1 MSDLERWVTPAVEA
15 EFRVADG
22 EDGGKR
28 VIGYFGPY
36 NSLSVD
42 LGGFREFIKPGAFN
56 RNFSPE
62 TDVRSL
68 FNHDKNLI
76 LGRTSAGTHRLSA
89 NNRGGLAETDIDPEM
104 YYAASLLRS
113 IKRGD
118 ITGMSFGFRT
128 ISDEWSVK
136 DGQNIRALV
145 DVSLHN
151 GDTSPVTFPAYPS
164 TTVNVRSEIQDA
176 IAIGFTTPVNVRN
189 EIQEPIEK
197 ANALAAVLIRFDKKL
212 ELQEGDV
219 NLIREYRSIVPGRF
233 EPFVSELV
241 AQDKRGASFD
251 YMRRRIE
258 IVQAELTN

>member
-164 TTVNVRSEIQDA
+164 TTVNVRSEIK
-176 IAIGFTTPVNVRN
+176 
-189 EIQEPIEK
+189 EPIEK